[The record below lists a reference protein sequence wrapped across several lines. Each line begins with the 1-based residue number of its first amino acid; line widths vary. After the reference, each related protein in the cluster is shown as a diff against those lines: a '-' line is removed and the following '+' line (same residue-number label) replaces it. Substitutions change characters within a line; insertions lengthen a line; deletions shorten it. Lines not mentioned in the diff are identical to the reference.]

1 MRANQDEMFDKVDS
15 LKKQVIGSKEER
27 ISKIFERRNCKDELK
42 DKVLKEK
49 ELQHCMLVEVH
60 NCRQTNQQ
68 TNFQKEQDRMKKYQ
82 QELAFKLELQKHK
95 INAENEY
102 KK

>member
-1 MRANQDEMFDKVDS
+1 MRANQDEMFGKVDS
-15 LKKQVIGSKEER
+15 LKKQIIGSKEER
-27 ISKIFERRNCKDELK
+27 LSKIFERRNCKDELK
-42 DKVLKEK
+42 DQVMKKK
-49 ELQHCMLVEVH
+49 ELQHHMHVEVN

-68 TNFQKEQDRMKKYQ
+68 TNFQKEQDRMKNYQ
-82 QELAFKLELQKHK
+82 QDLAFKLELQKHK